1 VILAATSTVCYLRH
15 VSHKQPDDITYAV
28 ILSTRGTGV
37 PQGPEYSAIEM
48 IAATKAAVPDGAEY
62 DVVYPASQDQNS
74 TAATIDVSV

>member
-1 VILAATSTVCYLRH
+1 
-15 VSHKQPDDITYAV
+15 
-28 ILSTRGTGV
+28 
-37 PQGPEYSAIEM
+37 M